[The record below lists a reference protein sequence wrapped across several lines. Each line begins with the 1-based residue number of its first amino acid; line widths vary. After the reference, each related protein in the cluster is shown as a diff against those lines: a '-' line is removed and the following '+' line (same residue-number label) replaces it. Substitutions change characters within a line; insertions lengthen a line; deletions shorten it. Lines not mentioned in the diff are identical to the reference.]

1 MKKPHRNSIFIEN
14 SDILE
19 HEAFPGNQFVLRV
32 HSPQIAA
39 KAKPGQFAHIS
50 CHTLLPLRRPLSI
63 MRVNEHA
70 GWIEFLYKVVGQG
83 TKLLAQQPV
92 GEKISIMGPIGNSF
106 EYPIDKPKTLLI
118 GGGVGIP
125 PMVFLADNLRKIK
138 GAYDPFVIMGSEV
151 PFPFKPVPSKYM
163 VPGMPD
169 GVIAAMPLM
178 EDWNIPSRLASQQD
192 IPGCHNGYVT
202 EVADNWLQQLDQEQ
216 LKQVTVFACG
226 PHPMLESVAKL
237 ADKYNLPCHV
247 SLEEFM
253 ACAVG
258 GCAGCVVK
266 VQTPAGE
273 AMKRVC
279 VDGPI
284 FDSRSVF

>member
-1 MKKPHRNSIFIEN
+1 MKKSHRNTIFIED
-14 SDILE
+14 SDVIE
-19 HEAFPGNQFVLRV
+19 HEAFPGNQFILRV

-39 KAKPGQFAHIS
+39 KAEPGQFAHIS
-50 CHTLLPLRRPLSI
+50 CHKLLPLRRPLSI
-63 MRVNEHA
+63 MRVNKHA

-83 TKLLAQQPV
+83 TKLLAQQIV

-106 EYPIDKPKTLLI
+106 EYHMDKPKALLI

-125 PMVFLADNLRKIK
+125 PMVFLADKLREIK

-163 VPGMPD
+163 VPGMPV

-178 EDWNIPSRLASQQD
+178 EDWDIPSRLASQQD

-202 EVADNWLQQLDQEQ
+202 EVADNWLQQLAQEQ
-216 LKQVTVFACG
+216 LKQVTIFACG
-226 PHPMLESVAKL
+226 PHPMLESVAVL
-237 ADKYNLPCHV
+237 ADKYHLPCHV

-266 VQTPAGE
+266 VQTSAGE

-284 FDSRSVF
+284 FDSRTVF